1 MLRMRTQREV
11 RQRAPLWL
19 AALLIINFVL
29 MTIDARDRETSQRL
43 IRVWMQAIAAPF
55 QSITTS
61 VGASGVGVFQYFAN
75 LRSAAEEN
83 AGLRA
88 RVTEMETELRDAR
101 AARDENRRLETLL
114 NLRETSEY
122 ENVPARV
129 IARDPSAWFSTLT
142 INRGSTHGI
151 ETDMPVVTPDG
162 IVGRVI
168 TVSPWAAQVMLITHE
183 RAGAGAVVGQ
193 LGASSAMGVVKGV
206 GRDNL
211 LEMNYV
217 SGSEEVNAGD
227 YVVTTGQDRIYP
239 PGLNVG
245 EVIEVERG
253 TATATH
259 TIRIRPSAHVAS
271 LQTVAVLRYRPP
283 QRTAPHETLP
293 RTNNR

>member
-19 AALLIINFVL
+19 AALLIINFAL

-43 IRVWMQAIAAPF
+43 IRVWMQAIAAPL
-55 QSITTS
+55 QSVTTG

-75 LRSAAEEN
+75 LRGAAEEN

-88 RVTEMETELRDAR
+88 RITEMETELRDAR

-114 NLRETSEY
+114 NLRETSGY

-151 ETDMPVVTPDG
+151 ETDMPVVTPEG

-168 TVSPWAAQVMLITHE
+168 SVTPWAAQVMLITHE
-183 RAGAGAVVGQ
+183 RAGAGAIVGQ

-206 GRDNL
+206 GRNDL
-211 LEMNYV
+211 LEMSYV

-245 EVIEVERG
+245 EVVEVERG
-253 TATATH
+253 TATAAH
-259 TIRIRPSAHVAS
+259 TIHVRPSAQLNS

-283 QRTAPHETLP
+283 QRTASPETAP
-293 RTNNR
+293 SGR